1 MEVEGRKDARKMR
14 KKEEEESKCR
24 KRKMKKRN
32 IAEVEKSESTEIV
45 SGTDT
50 YRELQKAEESSLLFW
65 GEGAV
70 NKSSGFEENFYMDRT
85 KLYASQR
92 LPAESTDCRE
102 DVLESESKLDL

>member
-1 MEVEGRKDARKMR
+1 
-14 KKEEEESKCR
+14 
-24 KRKMKKRN
+24 MKKRN

-70 NKSSGFEENFYMDRT
+70 NKSSGFEENCYMDGT
-85 KLYASQR
+85 NLDASQR
-92 LPAESTDCRE
+92 LSAVSTDCRE
-102 DVLESESKLDL
+102 EVLESESKLAL